1 MAVLNDLPIELID
14 YILESEMPTVAWT
27 IGDSRTDCGG
37 PGSQTAAA
45 DTARAAELKSQLPT
59 PHLENEALRDYF
71 GPGTPRSSFLDAIED
86 ASPLQA
92 LLEACRG
99 ISEGQTARAGG
110 RELPQTPYNKD
121 KRNILTLRLTRT
133 KTFKDRAYASKWRI
147 SRHGRLLVLTASNL
161 YGDESSVRNELAA
174 AAYEA
179 PVGLLTM
186 SFDCSVLWVNKEW
199 LKVTGMYGQEDHD
212 RWGERVSG
220 LDFQRGPRVDEFT
233 AEIEPEDIPLV
244 TKYRD
249 QIIAHHQR
257 DSCEFR
263 WLPSGG
269 DDSENWTVST
279 VAPLCNEDGKPYAM
293 VGSLTN
299 VAKFKVDELHF
310 LRQKEESARA
320 KLVAEQ
326 AVVALSVENEALA
339 RKAAEDAEERATE
352 AVQEK
357 QATELFLDVASHE
370 LRNPISAILQN
381 AELTRSSM
389 DGLYASMLRL
399 EKKNQLPLCFT
410 RKKIEQIE
418 ENIEAC
424 DAIIQCGH
432 AQERIA
438 NDTLGLAQ
446 IQLSKYTIASI
457 EFDLIASLRN
467 ICRMWK
473 SECKAKGIKLELSLG
488 NSLKRLGSHARVL
501 ADPTLRFTAK
511 SAVRKVVLSVEVSGQ
526 PPDRGGQ
533 IVPPAETEYYIE
545 KQRPVYLFFSVAD
558 TGPGMTEEE
567 TSRLF
572 EKFMQAFPFTHSTM
586 GGSGLGLWIARNLC
600 ELQAGRIEVRSKVG
614 EGSIFRCF
622 ITARSIDAGA
632 TEAEADGV
640 PIIEGITEAGPN
652 GQVSRI
658 KLDND
663 PCLPGAEGHPEQTVL
678 PLAGKTIL
686 CCEDNQ
692 INRTVLRKQL
702 LKAGAERVL
711 LAENGQEGLELLH
724 LHGAKI
730 ACIIM
735 DYEMPVM
742 DGLGATRAIRA
753 VEERDKSRKMRIV
766 GLTGNA
772 REAQIKMGLQ
782 AGMDDVVTKPYKVP
796 DLMKRISV

>member
-1 MAVLNDLPIELID
+1 MAVLKDLPIELID
-14 YILESEMPTVAWT
+14 YILESETPTVAWT
-27 IGDSRTDCGG
+27 IGDSRKDCGGG

-45 DTARAAELKSQLPT
+45 DTARAAGLKSQLPT

-71 GPGTPRSSFLDAIED
+71 GPGTSRSSFLDAIED

-99 ISEGQTARAGG
+99 FSDGQTARAGG

-121 KRNILTLRLTRT
+121 KRNMLTLRLTKT
-133 KTFKDRAYASKWRI
+133 KAFKDRAYTSKWRI

-161 YGDESSVRNELAA
+161 PSVRNELAA

-179 PVGLLTM
+179 PIGLLTM
-186 SFDCSVLWVNKEW
+186 SLDCSVLWVNKEW
-199 LKVTGMYGQEDHD
+199 LKITGMYGQEDHD
-212 RWGERVSG
+212 RWGER
-220 LDFQRGPRVDEFT
+220 
-233 AEIEPEDIPLV
+233 IEPEDIPVV
-244 TKYRD
+244 TEYRD
-249 QIIAHHQR
+249 RLIAHHQR

-263 WLPSGG
+263 WLSLGG

-279 VAPLCNEDGKPYAM
+279 VAPLCDEDGKPYAM

-339 RKAAEDAEERATE
+339 RKAAEAAEERATE

-357 QATELFLDVASHE
+357 KATELFLDVASHE

-399 EKKNQLPLCFT
+399 EKTNELPLCFT
-410 RKKIEQIE
+410 RKTIEQVE

-438 NDTLGLAQ
+438 NDILGLAQ

-488 NSLKRLGSHARVL
+488 NSLKRLGPHARVL
-501 ADPTLRFTAK
+501 ADPTRLSQVLVNLLSNAVRFTAK

-567 TSRLF
+567 TSKLF
-572 EKFMQAFPFTHSTM
+572 KKFTQASPFTHSTM

-600 ELQAGRIEVRSKVG
+600 ELQAGRIEVQSKVG

-622 ITARSIDAGA
+622 ITARSVDAGA

-640 PIIEGITEAGPN
+640 PVIEGITEARP
-652 GQVSRI
+652 GQAPRM
-658 KLDND
+658 KLNND
-663 PCLPGAEGHPEQTVL
+663 PRLPEAEGDSEQPIL

-702 LKAGAERVL
+702 LQSGAEGVL

-724 LHGAKI
+724 LHSAKI

-753 VEERDKSRKMRIV
+753 LEERDKSRKTRIV